1 MTGETYV
8 RKVYPLPKNDKHCNN
23 KDLQLA
29 HKGAYKPAY
38 KKFQKTT
45 VNQPQDIP
53 PELAEI
59 VAVWADLPLHIKA
72 AIKALVQT
80 HTKEIE

>member
-1 MTGETYV
+1 MLY
-8 RKVYPLPKNDKHCNN
+8 RIKYPLPKNDKSCDTKNL
-23 KDLQLA
+23 KGT

-38 KKFQKTT
+38 KNFPKTAE
-45 VNQPQDIP
+45 NQHQDIP
-53 PELAEI
+53 PELTEI

-80 HTKEIE
+80 HTKESE

>member
-1 MTGETYV
+1 MCN
-8 RKVYPLPKNDKHCNN
+8 RIKYPLPKNSKSCST
-23 KDLQLA
+23 KDLQRT

-38 KKFQKTT
+38 KKYQKTAG
-45 VNQPQDIP
+45 NQPQDIL

-72 AIKALVQT
+72 TIKALVQT
-80 HTKEIE
+80 HTKESE